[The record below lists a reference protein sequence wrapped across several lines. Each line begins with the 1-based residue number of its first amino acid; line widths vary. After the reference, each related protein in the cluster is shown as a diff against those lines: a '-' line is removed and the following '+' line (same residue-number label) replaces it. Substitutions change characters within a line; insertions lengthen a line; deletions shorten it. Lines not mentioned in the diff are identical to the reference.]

1 MGKRLWRH
9 ISFSSTCFCYY
20 RKHVNDDKKICLL
33 PCSSCFQQHFH
44 DWFYGLR
51 YNSDLPKLEWVIWR
65 VEANFSPFQLLN
77 MLRLIIIYRSS
88 RPEVLCK
95 KGVLRNFTKFTGKH
109 LCQNLFFNKV
119 AGLAWLWHL
128 LAPVAVAQVFSCE
141 FCEISKN
148 IFFIEH
154 LWWLLLNLLGLISH
168 FLNISLKQAQFA
180 SFSYLH
186 MYLPL

>member
-119 AGLAWLWHL
+119 AGLRPATL
-128 LAPVAVAQVFSCE
+128 LKRDSGTGICVWILQNFWE
-141 FCEISKN
+141 QLF
-148 IFFIEH
+148 
-154 LWWLLLNLLGLISH
+154 W
-168 FLNISLKQAQFA
+168 
-180 SFSYLH
+180 
-186 MYLPL
+186 